1 MLSQVSIPQSEK
13 LLNFQDQY
21 LFNLWQVNLVSWT
34 TLFEKLCNS
43 QIGMKA
49 LWRISLWKI
58 KNYPV
63 NRTRVQGLNPSNK
76 LIVFIVLLLFIN
88 IIVTR
93 SLARLSLAPLCL
105 ATLGAPLPGHHVS
118 SQAILIMI
126 IIIATFLLSCR
137 LVGNILH
144 SFALVKYS
152 QLSRRLLRD
161 WSDGS
166 KRDLCSPTWQPA
178 CWSFPLWPGGRK

>member
-1 MLSQVSIPQSEK
+1 M
-13 LLNFQDQY
+13 
-21 LFNLWQVNLVSWT
+21 
-34 TLFEKLCNS
+34 
-43 QIGMKA
+43 
-49 LWRISLWKI
+49 
-58 KNYPV
+58 
-63 NRTRVQGLNPSNK
+63 QGLNPSNK
-76 LIVFIVLLLFIN
+76 LIVFIVLLLY

-118 SQAILIMI
+118 SQAILIMT

-137 LVGNILH
+137 LVGNILRW
-144 SFALVKYS
+144 FALVKYS

-178 CWSFPLWPGGRK
+178 C

>member
-1 MLSQVSIPQSEK
+1 MCSVG
-13 LLNFQDQY
+13 LLFLGFKHETKDQ
-21 LFNLWQVNLVSWT
+21 LFYWSYKFFIHL
-34 TLFEKLCNS
+34 LFWSPGLILNWSVWSPGQPFWKAVH
-43 QIGMKA
+43 QIGITQEYQFK
-49 LWRISLWKI
+49 L
-58 KNYPV
+58 YP
-63 NRTRVQGLNPSNK
+63 S
-76 LIVFIVLLLFIN
+76 IN
-88 IIVTR
+88 SKSILTFAPLTLSIN
-93 SLARLSLAPLCL
+93 RLSLAPLCL

-118 SQAILIMI
+118 SQAIFIMTI
-126 IIIATFLLSCR
+126 IIVTSLFSCR

-178 CWSFPLWPGGRK
+178 CWPFPLWPGGRK